1 MSSLVHPSAWVSPLA
16 ELGQNVAI
24 GPFTVVHPGT
34 QIGSGSRIDG
44 YCELGYP
51 TPLADGLPLRIGD
64 GAIIRSHSIFYQ
76 GSTFGDGL
84 VTGHHVTVR
93 EKTLAGSGLQI
104 GTLGDIQGHC
114 EIGAYVKTQSSVTI
128 GQKSRIGNFVW
139 LFPGVLLT
147 NDPNPPSNDLQG
159 VTLEDYVVVAV
170 KATLLPGVRIGRHS
184 FVTAHA
190 LVAQDMPA
198 DSLVSGTPAKRLC
211 KASDMRL
218 KGDVRVRAYPWN
230 KRFVRG
236 YPDDVVTQWAN
247 GSEPFG
253 LAEAPENGLPTRQ
266 APTAPDQ

>member
-1 MSSLVHPSAWVSPLA
+1 MSSLIHPSALVSPLA
-16 ELGQNVAI
+16 ELGNNVSI

-34 QIGSGSRIDG
+34 RIGSGSRIDG
-44 YCELGYP
+44 HCELGYP
-51 TPLADGLPLRIGD
+51 TPLADGLPLIIGS
-64 GAIIRSHSIFYQ
+64 GAVIRSHSIFYQ

-93 EKTLAGSGLQI
+93 EKTVAGPGFQI
-104 GTLGDIQGHC
+104 GTFGDIQGHC

-128 GQKSRIGNFVW
+128 GQKSRIGHFVW

-170 KATLLPGVRIGRHS
+170 KSTLLPGVRIGRHS

-218 KGDVRVRAYPWN
+218 KGDLRVRAYPWN

-236 YPDDVVTQWAN
+236 YPDHVVEQWAN
-247 GSEPFG
+247 GIEPFA
-253 LAEAPENGLPTRQ
+253 LAEDPSDD
-266 APTAPDQ
+266 APTAKLPPAPGR